1 MTFNDI
7 VYEQAEAVVTITI
20 NRPHRLNALSVRTV
34 NEMIAALT
42 QVGADETARVV
53 VITGAGKAFCA
64 GADLKDAPD
73 TMTPQMAHEVVGLYL
88 DLIVAIRNVEKPVV
102 AKVNGLAMG
111 GGCCTALAADMRIA
125 SEEAS
130 FGLPFVKIGIS
141 GADMG
146 ATYLLP
152 RLVGHGA
159 ATEMLMTGE
168 SIDAAEAYRIGLVNR
183 VVPRDE
189 LDAATD
195 EMVQRLA
202 ARPPLGLKFTKKA
215 LQTSPDRDWQAQF
228 DYELFAQVA
237 CLLTEDYQ
245 EGRRAF
251 LEKRDP
257 VFQGR

>member
-1 MTFNDI
+1 MSFDDI
-7 VYEQAEAVVTITI
+7 VYEQAEGVVTITI
-20 NRPHRLNALSVRTV
+20 DRPHRLNALSVRTV

-42 QVGADETARVV
+42 QAGADETARAV

-73 TMTPQMAHEVVGLYL
+73 TMAPQMAHEVVGLYL
-88 DLIVAIRNVEKPVV
+88 DLIVAIRNADKPVV
-102 AKVNGLAMG
+102 AKVNGLAVG
-111 GGCCTALAADMRIA
+111 GGCCIALAADMRIA

-159 ATEMLMTGE
+159 AAEMLMTGE
-168 SIDAAEAYRIGLVNR
+168 SIDAAEAYRIGMVNR

-189 LDAATD
+189 LDSATV
-195 EMVQRLA
+195 ELASRLA
-202 ARPPLGLKFTKKA
+202 SGPPQGLKFTKKA

-228 DYELFAQVA
+228 DYEHFAQVA

-251 LEKRDP
+251 LEKREP

>member
-102 AKVNGLAMG
+102 AKVNGLAVG

>member
-7 VYEQAEAVVTITI
+7 VYEKAEGVVTITI
-20 NRPHRLNALSVRTV
+20 NRPRRLNALSIATV
-34 NEMIAALT
+34 KEMIAALA
-42 QVGADETARVV
+42 QAGADETARAV
-53 VITGAGKAFCA
+53 VITGAGRAFCA
-64 GADLKDAPD
+64 GADLKDSPD
-73 TMTPQMAHEVVGLYL
+73 PMTPQVAHEIVGLYL
-88 DLIVAIRNVEKPVV
+88 DYIVAIRNVEKPVV
-102 AKVNGLAMG
+102 AKVNGIALG
-111 GGCCTALAADMRIA
+111 GGCCTALAADIRMA

-168 SIDAAEAYRIGLVNR
+168 SIDAEEAYRIGMVNR
-183 VVPRDE
+183 IVPHDE
-189 LDAATD
+189 LDAATG

-202 ARPPLGLKFTKKA
+202 TRPPLGLKFTKKA

-228 DYELFAQVA
+228 DYEHFAQVA

-251 LEKRDP
+251 LEKREP

>member
-1 MTFNDI
+1 MTFNNI
-7 VYEQAEAVVTITI
+7 VYEKTDGVVTITI
-20 NRPHRLNALSVRTV
+20 DRPHRLNALSVRAV
-34 NEMIAALT
+34 NEMVTALT
-42 QVGADETARVV
+42 RASEDSVVRVV
-53 VITGAGKAFCA
+53 VITGAGNAFCA

-102 AKVNGLAMG
+102 AKVNGLAVG
-111 GGCCTALAADMRIA
+111 GGCCIALAADMRIA

-168 SIDAAEAYRIGLVNR
+168 SIDAEEAYRIGMVNR
-183 VVPRDE
+183 VVPREE
-189 LDAATD
+189 LDSATA
-195 EMVQRLA
+195 EVVGRLA
-202 ARPPLGLKFTKKA
+202 SGPPLGLKFTKKA
-215 LQTSPDRDWQAQF
+215 LQASPDRDWRAQF
-228 DYELFAQVA
+228 DYEHFAQVA
-237 CLLTEDYQ
+237 CLMTEDYQ

-251 LEKRDP
+251 IEKREP

>member
-1 MTFNDI
+1 MTFDDI
-7 VYEQAEAVVTITI
+7 VYEKADGVVTITI
-20 NRPHRLNALSVRTV
+20 DRPRRLNALSVQTV
-34 NEMIAALT
+34 NEMITALT
-42 QVGADETARVV
+42 QAGADEMARAV

-73 TMTPQMAHEVVGLYL
+73 LMTPQVAQEIVGLYL
-88 DLIVAIRNVEKPVV
+88 DLIVAIRNVEMPVV

-111 GGCCTALAADMRIA
+111 GGCCTALAADIRIA

-159 ATEMLMTGE
+159 AAEMLMTGE
-168 SIDAAEAYRIGLVNR
+168 SIDAAEAYRIGMVNR
-183 VVPRDE
+183 VVPPEE
-189 LDAATD
+189 LDSATA
-195 EMVQRLA
+195 ELASRLA
-202 ARPPLGLKFTKKA
+202 AGPPQGLKFTKKA

>member
-7 VYEQAEAVVTITI
+7 VYEKAEAVVTITI
-20 NRPHRLNALSVRTV
+20 DRPHRLNALSVRTV

-53 VITGAGKAFCA
+53 VITGAGAAFCA

-73 TMTPQMAHEVVGLYL
+73 QMTPQVAHEVVGLYL
-88 DLIVAIRNVEKPVV
+88 DFIVAIRNADKPVI
-102 AKVNGLAMG
+102 AKVNGLAVG
-111 GGCCTALAADMRIA
+111 GGCCIALAADIRIA

-159 ATEMLMTGE
+159 AAEMLMTGE
-168 SIDAAEAYRIGLVNR
+168 SIDAAEAYRIGMVNR

-189 LDAATD
+189 LDSAAAEIVD
-195 EMVQRLA
+195 GLA
-202 ARPPLGLKFTKKA
+202 AGPPQGLKFTKKA

-228 DYELFAQVA
+228 DYEHFAQVA

-251 LEKRDP
+251 LEKREP